1 MTDSLIDTP
10 VRFDP
15 ETGRV
20 DGAPMLERRLSD
32 LDGCFADE
40 AAYAAARAAG
50 DPIVYTVA
58 SHTPAEGAG
67 ALHYGIG
74 TLMPGRV
81 GREYYL
87 TKGHLHTWRAAAELY
102 VGLRG
107 EGMML
112 LEDEA
117 TGATRAVPLVPDA
130 TVYVPGHTA
139 HRTVNTGPEPLVYM
153 GVYPAEAGHDYGFV
167 ATRNFRHV
175 VVERDGAPAVVERD
189 AFLADL
195 T

>member
-40 AAYAAARAAG
+40 AAYAAVRAEG

-58 SHTPAEGAG
+58 SHTPDEGSG

-81 GREYYL
+81 GQEYYL

-117 TGATRAVPLVPDA
+117 TGATRAVPLRPDA

-139 HRTVNTGPEPLVYM
+139 HRTVNTGDVPLVYM

-189 AFLADL
+189 AFLADIA
-195 T
+195 